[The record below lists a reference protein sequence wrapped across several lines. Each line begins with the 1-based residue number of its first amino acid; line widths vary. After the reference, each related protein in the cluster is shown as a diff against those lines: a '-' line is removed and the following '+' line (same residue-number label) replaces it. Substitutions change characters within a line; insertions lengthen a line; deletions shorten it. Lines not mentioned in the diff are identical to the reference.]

1 MTQTDQLPTGRLGR
15 LFITPEDRPTSEIP
29 YHHDT
34 APGVRRV
41 FLEKKLFPDTEA
53 YVIVRTAADVN
64 PDQPGYIDS
73 HAHNV
78 TSIYLFMGDG
88 EGLRGLRAEVT
99 LDGERREI
107 ASPATVYIPAGVVH
121 SSRLT
126 EGAGHFCHIVL
137 SGDYT
142 DSLMAPLGEA
152 AAAAPATVK
161 GGE

>member
-29 YHHDT
+29 YHYDT

-53 YVIVRTAADVN
+53 YVIVRTAADVS

-78 TSIYLFMGDG
+78 ASIYLFLGDG
-88 EGLRGLRAEVT
+88 EGLTGLRAEVT
-99 LDGERREI
+99 LDGERHEVS
-107 ASPATVYIPAGVVH
+107 SPATVYIPAGIVH

-126 EGAGHFCHIVL
+126 RGAGHFCHIIL
-137 SGDYT
+137 SGDYA
-142 DSLMAPLGEA
+142 DSLMAPVAGPA
-152 AAAAPATVK
+152 ALK